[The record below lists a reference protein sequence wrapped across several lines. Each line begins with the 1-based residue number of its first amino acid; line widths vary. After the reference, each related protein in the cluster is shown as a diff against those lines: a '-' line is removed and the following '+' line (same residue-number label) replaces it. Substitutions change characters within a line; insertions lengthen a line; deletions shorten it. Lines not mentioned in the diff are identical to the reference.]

1 MSSIFREESIESL
14 CNVEYGTRVVRKRDA
29 GTIYP
34 VYGGGGETFFIDSFN
49 REDRV
54 VVARFAIS
62 KKCTRRVSGKFALN
76 DSGLTLS
83 PKNPKI
89 LSQDFLDYYI
99 LSINDQ
105 IYDSARG
112 TAQKNLDVPAFRQ
125 MKIIYPI
132 SLQHQLKI
140 VEILNNAFN
149 KIETTKAQLIRLA
162 QHYVL
167 LGESYLDDRLNKVD
181 SSFLEK
187 ALKDVTNKIGSG
199 ATPRG
204 GEKSYKREG
213 ISLIRSLN
221 VYDDGFRVEKLA
233 RIDDVQ
239 AMALANVE
247 VMPGD
252 VLLNITGASIARTCI
267 APKEYLPARVNQ
279 HVSIIR
285 PKAELIL
292 SEYLHLILRSQK
304 MKGELL
310 GVGNSGGS
318 TRQALTKSDI
328 EKTIIKLPAILSV
341 QHEAVEEVKAFETI
355 LGNLKNNLLKIDSL
369 YSDLMNSLMTSLLS
383 KGIA

>member
-34 VYGGGGETFFIDSFN
+34 VYGGGGETFFLDSFN

-252 VLLNITGASIARTCI
+252 VLLNITGPSIARTCI

>member
-34 VYGGGGETFFIDSFN
+34 VYGGGGETFFLDSFN